1 MMVVM
6 NQFIKESCGEY
17 LKKQDASLN
26 TLYERNR
33 VKLEPIWNM
42 STPTGYTSHGK
53 DHIDMVVQY
62 VGRLLGE
69 NRINCLT
76 KDELFI
82 LLMGAICH
90 DVGMIEYRPE
100 GMVYIPD
107 RENHNVNSFSLVY
120 NPSKNTTGMLGVDVP
135 SDDPKYYQSI
145 ALLCLGHRDHK
156 ENGEKICNL
165 LKECHVDGKPITIPE
180 TISLPNNSKVHVRYL
195 AAILRLADEIDVTYQ
210 RSPKDVEL
218 LLNNFITEETK
229 KHWFTH
235 RLIGSVNITHGQGTS
250 SILLVPNKEEISAI
264 LEDRTNPIQ
273 RKQLLRLI
281 FSRRKKIEDEISIV
295 NKITRDSSLIG
306 SGLEVEYHVGIA
318 FDNDTVTEA
327 DFEAYQEDVEKQQKE
342 ERHISIQD
350 AVDYSDS
357 ELIKESRGKTHLE
370 LFSEE
375 VTRLKRDCNLLETG
389 SFAFSFE
396 KGKSEYTQ
404 YFINTQ
410 LLLTNRNTL
419 DIITEILK
427 KNYAEKNIDCVIGIG
442 KAGIIMAPNL
452 SLKLK
457 CNSSYLICD
466 WEDFSSVKWEKGIS
480 VIDTSRN
487 IIVLLDVIS
496 TGTVTK
502 QAIEKIKEKNKTN
515 LGKIYVGAVFCTN
528 NTIRDELEK
537 IDMVKDVFVIND
549 DFQFRTYKQEEYDK
563 DEDFRKEFELLP
575 LRKK

>member
-1 MMVVM
+1 MD
-6 NQFIKESCGEY
+6 QFIKESCSES
-17 LKKQDASLN
+17 LKSQDEK
-26 TLYERNR
+26 LYRQYESNR
-33 VKLEPIWNM
+33 DKLEPVWNM

-100 GMVYIPD
+100 GKVYIPD

-120 NPSKNTTGMLGVDVP
+120 NLSKNSAGMLGVGVP
-135 SDDPKYYQSI
+135 FSDPKYYQSI

-180 TISLPNNSKVHVRYL
+180 IITLPNNTEVHVRYL

-235 RLIGSVNITHGQGTS
+235 RLIGSVKITHGQGTS
-250 SILLVPNKEEISAI
+250 LILLVPNKEEISAI
-264 LEDRTNPIQ
+264 LEDKANPIQ

-281 FSRRKKIEDEISIV
+281 FSRRKKIEEEISIV
-295 NKITRDSSLIG
+295 NKITRDPLLIG

-318 FDNDTVTEA
+318 FDNDVVTKE
-327 DFEAYQEDVEKQQKE
+327 DFEEYQKDVDRQQE
-342 ERHISIQD
+342 EENNTSPQKAID
-350 AVDYSDS
+350 DKDN
-357 ELIKESRGKTHLE
+357 ELVGKKKSPVE
-370 LFSEE
+370 LFNEDII
-375 VTRLKRDCNLLETG
+375 RMKRDNNLMETG
-389 SFAFSFE
+389 SFSFSFE
-396 KGKSEYTQ
+396 KGKNEYTQ

-410 LLLTNRNTL
+410 LLLTKRDTL
-419 DIITEILK
+419 NSITDIFKEHYLDK
-427 KNYAEKNIDCVIGIG
+427 KIDSVIGIG
-442 KAGIIMAPNL
+442 KAGIILSPNL
-452 SLKLK
+452 SLKLD
-457 CNSSYLICD
+457 CDSSYLICD
-466 WEDFSSVKWEKGIS
+466 WEDTTSVNWEKSSSVIETTKN
-480 VIDTSRN
+480 VV
-487 IIVLLDVIS
+487 VLLDVIS
-496 TGTVTK
+496 TGTVTE
-502 QAIEKIKEKNKTN
+502 QAIEKIKQKNKTN
-515 LGKIYVGAVFCTN
+515 LDSIYVGTVFCTN
-528 NTIRDELEK
+528 NAIKAEIEK
-537 IDMVKDVFVIND
+537 IEKVKELFVIND
-549 DFQFRTYKQEEYDK
+549 EFQFRTYNQEEYDG
-563 DEDFRKEFELLP
+563 DEEFKKEFKLLP